1 MRRAQR
7 GAARWAGPS
16 PHLRAAAFRDAAP
29 RRRPS
34 ARPQRPPLGA
44 AGSRV
49 RPRDRR
55 AGGAEQREARPG
67 PARPGWGGML
77 SVAGHHGRIRRR
89 PAWRRRRRRAAEGRR
104 GAAMVSPAARLVG
117 QGVWAAL
124 TGGWYHDPEQ
134 GAFTNSCHLYLWLF
148 LLTLPLAM
156 HLVSTAGR
164 GRGERP
170 GGWGRAAPRP
180 GGKGGARPRTRAPR
194 PRRHLPRRPR
204 PGAGAARRGGGVGR
218 LLGSPFV
225 CRPPWSDQP
234 TWVNTGRK
242 SSA

>member
-1 MRRAQR
+1 MGRAFPAPASRRVPGR
-7 GAARWAGPS
+7 GSASPSVRAPAA
-16 PHLRAAAFRDAAP
+16 AAP
-29 RRRPS
+29 RRCRQPS
-34 ARPQRPPLGA
+34 AAP
-44 AGSRV
+44 GST
-49 RPRDRR
+49 RR
-55 AGGAEQREARPG
+55 RGRTEGGPARPG